1 MWQGLSAISG
11 AGAKGGGQG
20 GGGGQMVGMVR
31 TVRTFMIRFVFVRYT
46 KKDITQIS
54 ITQKRECELKGC
66 PSLFFLGDG
75 LVSHLL
81 LSLFLLPFLNRSSPQ
96 ASRL

>member
-46 KKDITQIS
+46 KTDIAQT
-54 ITQKRECELKGC
+54 
-66 PSLFFLGDG
+66 
-75 LVSHLL
+75 LVSHKRE
-81 LSLFLLPFLNRSSPQ
+81 SVN
-96 ASRL
+96 